1 MANIKYIVTPS
12 NTAGVGIEEFQ
23 SQDLNLISNFKINS
37 TFTESDYIELH
48 IYSLNGDRLRSIYN
62 YNQQKQLGDSA
73 PKGTDGTSALYINP
87 EEDIKSYGFPQ
98 GDVKLLYHF
107 LRVLSTSQYFID
119 GISPDRT
126 ELRIKTGNTM
136 PVDEINAIIAK
147 LEDTSYF
154 SEFRL
159 NFSNNELIIGI
170 NLRLEGELLYIKLYE
185 PLPEIFSEKAQFY
198 LVEKVSNSYT
208 FEVLT
213 QIESD
218 PVVYKSL
225 RGANFD
231 IEADTEPGT
240 PTEFLDYNEL
250 YSYPVTSS
258 YHRLLSQLSGS
269 GVEVSVDY
277 TDFTEFVHFSSAKE
291 RLENFRYKLDLV
303 QTYESA
309 SAAANIAS
317 VTTYYDNLISGV
329 ITKFDGYEKY
339 LYFESGA
346 YAWPKSNSTPPYLNQ
361 DISTAGSIAWYAQMS
376 ESASLYD
383 ELNES
388 NLEYTIP
395 EFIRQ
400 DSANEPYS
408 LFLNMI
414 GQHFDNI
421 WIYIKAMTDKYD
433 ADNRLGYGVSK
444 DLVADTLRSF
454 GVKLYNSNFSV
465 GNLSSLLLGEWYDS
479 GSEDIT
485 SFVTASNF
493 PTPDQDILQETY
505 KRIYH
510 NLPYLIKTKG
520 TERGLRALINCFG
533 IPSGSLEI
541 KTFGGVNNLEQRPY
555 YGSGYPSGSK
565 IRLDNTG
572 SLVSGDTLSY
582 YTSITKD
589 EVKYT
594 QDSHVVEVGFSP
606 AYNINNFINAS
617 ITGSF
622 NIDQY
627 IGDPRYLYSS
637 NYEDLSNAN
646 LYRVAETLLSGS
658 AAYDVFDFVRLIK
671 FFDNQLFKMVKD
683 FIPARDV
690 TTSGIIIKPHI
701 LNRSKVKS
709 PQATGTR
716 PEYSASIDTAFLTGS
731 EGEVINYSTAYTAS
745 VIGNQGTVIQIQNTE
760 VERFNGE
767 LGGTVIDIYPDGL
780 NTGNIFTEINNPEL
794 RYDSTGSASNPYPA
808 TGQYFW
814 RYVATG
820 PTVSRTL
827 FVDTLLVNERTKDNL
842 NIDRALSRLNPGDTI
857 KYQIS
862 GSITDGT
869 FPPVT
874 TQVFRSFTGTVA
886 SKTVYFNPGGQRV
899 WTLKLEP
906 TNVITTGFDSIL
918 ETFNYGSIADVKVII
933 EPFLNE
939 DINFYNSDFNALLN
953 NATTISNAA
962 HVQKVDYST
971 NPFTPVNIEAIRD
984 NTAER
989 AEMNEYLHNSAGMV
1003 RGRYTGKQLSGTVLN
1018 EFTIGDTS
1026 YGKTPVVEQTTPYFC
1041 VFDYI
1046 SGFSPEHNQ
1055 ADAVVIKYI
1064 VDEGGN
1070 VTTPDIET
1078 AQDILEQSFRNKDKV
1093 SISFNSTAVGGTEAT
1108 LLGEQEI
1115 LRAGSRIEP
1124 ILYSYSATTYLSPVY
1139 SAATK
1144 LQFQVDP
1151 TLTTYDVVAT
1161 GSLQSPS
1168 TTIDVTTQVLFQKEL
1183 KDDSNSYTD
1192 GSTSIFAFSE
1202 DSDQPVKFTANIR
1215 TVGAGAE
1222 IPGGPTGK
1230 RESAYVEYRLEASSN
1245 GTFNAGTVTILDAV
1259 LEEYNYSN
1267 SITIDLNSGYRNF
1280 FSGSAVRVAVT
1291 PQDIYLDS
1299 LTLLQRTFQAISEQS
1314 GSSFVAQSDNGQGY
1328 FFTTG
1333 SGVFTNTVLTASL
1346 SLSSK
1351 YDNLFQGLSGSGA
1364 TGFNAVN
1371 LPFTIQPGD
1380 EIKFNNDEK
1389 RAHLVTAVQSPTSN
1403 PEQVLYITLADQV
1416 SKGANTNFF
1425 AIRRYID
1432 APNML
1437 LIRVPRVAGTQV
1449 DGILYPKYPSK
1460 QLKENFTTIVSDL
1473 KSKGIL

>member
-12 NTAGVGIEEFQ
+12 NTTGVGIEEFQ
-23 SQDLNLISNFKINS
+23 SRDLNLISNFKINS
-37 TFTESDYIELH
+37 IFTESDYIELH
-48 IYSLNGDRLRSIYN
+48 IYALNGDRLRSIYN
-62 YNQQKQLGDSA
+62 YNQQKQLGGSA
-73 PKGTDGTSALYINP
+73 PKGADGTSTLYISP

-119 GISPDRT
+119 SISPDRT
-126 ELRIKTGNTM
+126 ELRIKTGNTV
-136 PVDEINAIIAK
+136 PVDEINAIISK
-147 LEDTSYF
+147 LEDSSYF

-185 PLPEIFSEKAQFY
+185 PLPEAFTEKAQFY
-198 LVEKVSNSYT
+198 LVEKLSDSYT
-208 FEVLT
+208 FEVLA
-213 QIESD
+213 QLESE

-225 RGANFD
+225 RSANFD
-231 IEADTEPGT
+231 IEAETEPGT
-240 PTEFLDYNEL
+240 STEFLDYNEL

-258 YHRLLSQLSGS
+258 YHRLLSELSGS
-269 GVEVSVDY
+269 GVEISIDY
-277 TDFTEFVHFSSAKE
+277 TDFTEFIHFSSAKE
-291 RLENFRYKLDLV
+291 RLENFRYKLNLV
-303 QTYESA
+303 KTYESA
-309 SAAANIAS
+309 SAAANISS

-329 ITKFDGYEKY
+329 VSKLDGYEKY

-361 DISTAGSIAWYAQMS
+361 EIDTAESIAWYAQMS

-408 LFLNMI
+408 LFLNMV
-414 GQHFDNI
+414 GQHFDSI
-421 WIYIKAMTDKYD
+421 WTYVKAMTDKYD

-485 SFVTASNF
+485 SFVTASNS
-493 PTPDQDILQETY
+493 PTPDKDILQETY

-541 KTFGGVNNLEQRPY
+541 KTFGGINSTEQRPY

-582 YTSITKD
+582 YTSITKE

-606 AYNINNFINAS
+606 TYNIDNFINTN

-637 NYEDLSNAN
+637 NYEDLSNTN

-731 EGEVINYSTAYTAS
+731 EGEVINYSTAYTANIVGS
-745 VIGNQGTVIQIQNTE
+745 QGTVIQIQNTE

-767 LGGTVIDIYPDGL
+767 LGGTVLDLYQGGL
-780 NTGNIFTEINNPEL
+780 NTDNIFTAVNNPEL

-814 RYVATG
+814 KYLSTG
-820 PTVSRTL
+820 PTSNKTL
-827 FVDTLLVNERTKDNL
+827 LVDTLLVNERTKDSL
-842 NIDRALSRLNPGDTI
+842 SIDRALSRLNPGDTI

-862 GSITDGT
+862 GSRTDGS
-869 FPPVT
+869 FPPAT
-874 TQVFRSFTGTVA
+874 TQVLKSFTGTLA

-906 TNVITTGFDSIL
+906 TNVVLAGFDSLL
-918 ETFNYGSIADVKVII
+918 ETFNYGNVTSVVVV
-933 EPFLNE
+933 EPFLNG
-939 DINFYNSDFNALLN
+939 DINFYNSDFNPLLN
-953 NATTISNAA
+953 NATVISNAA

-971 NPFTPVNIEAIRD
+971 NPFTPVNIAAIRG
-984 NTAER
+984 NTAEK

-1003 RGRYTGKQLSGTVLN
+1003 RGRYTGKQLKSVAVN
-1018 EFTIGDTS
+1018 EFTVGDIS
-1026 YGKTPVVEQTTPYFC
+1026 YGKTPVIEQTTPYFC
-1041 VFDYI
+1041 IFDYI

-1070 VTTPDIET
+1070 VITPDVEI

-1124 ILYSYSATTYLSPVY
+1124 LLYSYSATTYLSPVY
-1139 SAATK
+1139 SAASK

-1168 TTIDVTTQVLFQKEL
+1168 TTMDVTTKVLFQKEL

-1192 GSTSIFAFSE
+1192 GSTSIFNFSE
-1202 DSDQPVKFTANIR
+1202 DSDQPVKFTATIAS
-1215 TVGAGAE
+1215 TGTGAF
-1222 IPGGPTGK
+1222 IPAYGDT
-1230 RESAYVEYRLEASSN
+1230 ETAYVEYRLEASSD
-1245 GTFNAGTVTILDAV
+1245 GTFSTGTVSILDAV
-1259 LEEYNYSN
+1259 LKDYTFGGTT
-1267 SITIDLNSGYRNF
+1267 TINLNSGYRNF
-1280 FSGSAVRVAVT
+1280 FSGSAIRVTLT

-1299 LTLLQRTFQAISEQS
+1299 LTLTQRTFQAISEQS
-1314 GSSFVAQSDNGQGY
+1314 GSSFVSQSDNGQGY

-1333 SGVFTNTVLTASL
+1333 SSVFSNTVLTASL

-1351 YDNLFQGLSGSGA
+1351 YENLFQGLSGSGA

-1389 RAHLVTAVQSPTSN
+1389 RAHLVTAVEPPTSN

-1425 AIRRYID
+1425 AIRRYVD
-1432 APNML
+1432 ASNML
-1437 LIRVPRVAGTQV
+1437 LIKVPRVAGTQV

-1460 QLKENFTTIVSDL
+1460 QLKENFVTIVSDL